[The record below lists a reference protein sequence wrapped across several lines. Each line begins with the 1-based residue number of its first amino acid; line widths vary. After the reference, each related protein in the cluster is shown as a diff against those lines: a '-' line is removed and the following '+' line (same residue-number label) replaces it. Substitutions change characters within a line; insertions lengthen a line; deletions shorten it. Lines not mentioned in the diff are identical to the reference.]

1 MEWFKVDS
9 NRKKNIIE
17 QSSVLTGIPENAI
30 EKDFWISM
38 LLKVIFELP
47 YGENILFKGGTS
59 LSKGWKLID
68 RFSEDIDLAISPL
81 FLGFN
86 NLDSKR
92 SIERLRENV
101 YHFTIKRLK
110 DDIQSNLIK
119 LGVPQ
124 DSFDID
130 IERNAEEKE
139 PVSLVFEYKSILN
152 VSNLYVLPKI
162 KIDVG
167 GRSLYEPFVSKFLN
181 TIIFET
187 YPNIAYTNVPSNV
200 KTVLPERTFLEKVFL
215 LHEEFHKEPEKVRY
229 VRLSRHLYD
238 IFQIYAR
245 FGSSL
250 LDEVLFEKIKLHRTK
265 FSPIKGTNYGE
276 LTFSKISFVPIEPY
290 YEKYENDYK
299 LMFDYMIYNPDKP
312 NWNELYFGLIEI
324 QQSFNNWKNK

>member
-30 EKDFWISM
+30 EKDFWISV

-86 NLDSKR
+86 NLDSKK
-92 SIERLRENV
+92 SIERFRENV
-101 YHFTIKRLK
+101 YHFTIKILRE
-110 DDIQSNLIK
+110 DIQSNLIK

-167 GRSLYEPFVSKFLN
+167 GRSL
-181 TIIFET
+181 
-187 YPNIAYTNVPSNV
+187 
-200 KTVLPERTFLEKVFL
+200 
-215 LHEEFHKEPEKVRY
+215 
-229 VRLSRHLYD
+229 
-238 IFQIYAR
+238 
-245 FGSSL
+245 
-250 LDEVLFEKIKLHRTK
+250 
-265 FSPIKGTNYGE
+265 
-276 LTFSKISFVPIEPY
+276 
-290 YEKYENDYK
+290 
-299 LMFDYMIYNPDKP
+299 
-312 NWNELYFGLIEI
+312 
-324 QQSFNNWKNK
+324 